1 MSGAVLALLVTA
13 AILLLAVGG
22 LLAATDAALSVRSR
36 AQLIAL
42 ADEQAGGGRSIRAI
56 ADDEASHLNALNFVR
71 VIAETLAAVLITVVL
86 AYTIEELWVTLA
98 LATLIMTAVTYV
110 LVGSSP
116 RSIGAHRP
124 VQILRATAP
133 TVRVLRIVLGPIA
146 SGLIRLGDWVTPA
159 RGTGSARIRD
169 EQQLLSMV
177 DHAAEQELLEEDDRD
192 LIHSIV
198 EFGDTLVR
206 EVMVP
211 RTDMVTI
218 DGTETV
224 REAFEQL
231 LTSRH
236 SRIRVGTGD
245 VEGVVGVACLRD
257 VAGFVL
263 RRPDEADTTAVSRIM
278 KPAVFVPDLQ
288 RGDDLLRQ
296 MQREA
301 NHLALVV
308 DEYGGIAG
316 LVTLE
321 DLIEELVGDISD
333 EHDREEPDAELEGEG
348 VFRVNARLPVDEL
361 GELFGI
367 ELEDDEVESVG
378 GLVAKELGR
387 LAEPGDTVVVSGIE
401 LTALQTERKTQRLVT
416 VRARWVGD
424 DQTNGG
430 GFRASL
436 NSEEES

>member
-1 MSGAVLALLVTA
+1 MSAILIALLVGA
-13 AILLLAVGG
+13 AVILLAIGG

-42 ADEQAGGGRSIRAI
+42 ADEVPRGGDSIRAI
-56 ADDEASHLNALNFVR
+56 AEDESSHANALNFVR

-116 RSIGAHRP
+116 RSIGTHHP
-124 VQILRATAP
+124 DQVVKLTAP
-133 TVRVLRIVLGPIA
+133 AVRAMRLLLGPIA
-146 SGLIRLGDWVTPA
+146 SGLIRFGDWVTPA
-159 RGTGSARIRD
+159 RGEGNARIRD

-177 DHAAEQELLEEDDRD
+177 DHAAEQDLLEEDDRD
-192 LIHSIV
+192 FIHSVV

-218 DGTETV
+218 DGNESV
-224 REAFEQL
+224 REALEQL

-236 SRIRVGTGD
+236 SRIPVVTGD
-245 VEGVVGVACLRD
+245 VDDVVGVAYLRD
-257 VAGFVL
+257 VAAFML
-263 RRPDEADTTAVSRIM
+263 RRAEEAEAVPVSRIM
-278 KPAVFVPDLQ
+278 KPAAFVPDLQ

-348 VFRVNARLPVDEL
+348 VFRVNARLAVDEL

-367 ELEDDEVESVG
+367 ELEDDEVETVG

-387 LAEPGDTVVVSGIE
+387 LAEPGDAVEIAGIE
-401 LTALQTERKTQRLVT
+401 LTVLEIERKRQRLTT

-424 DQTNGG
+424 NQTNGG
-430 GFRASL
+430 AAIAYPSA
-436 NSEEES
+436 EEES

>member
-1 MSGAVLALLVTA
+1 VSAVLVILLVA
-13 AILLLAVGG
+13 AAAVLLAVGG
-22 LLAATDAALSVRSR
+22 LLAAADAALSVRSR
-36 AQLIAL
+36 AQLITL
-42 ADEQAGGGRSIRAI
+42 ADELPRGGKSLRAI
-56 ADDEASHLNALNFVR
+56 AEDEPSHINALNFGR
-71 VIAETLAAVLITVVL
+71 VIAETLAAVLVTVVL

-116 RSIGAHRP
+116 RSIGTHRP
-124 VQILRATAP
+124 DKTLRVTAP
-133 TVRVLRIVLGPIA
+133 TVRAMRVLLGPIS
-146 SGLIRLGDWVTPA
+146 SGLIRLGDLVTPA

-192 LIHSIV
+192 FIHSIV
-198 EFGDTLVR
+198 AFGETLVR

-224 REAFEQL
+224 REAFERL
-231 LTSRH
+231 LISRH
-236 SRIRVGTGD
+236 SRIPVVTGD
-245 VEGVVGVACLRD
+245 VDDVVGVAYLRD
-257 VAGFVL
+257 IAAFVL
-263 RRPDEADTTAVSRIM
+263 RRPDEAADTPVSRIM

-333 EHDREEPDAELEGEG
+333 EHDREQPDAQLEGPG

-367 ELEDDEVESVG
+367 ELEDDDVESVG

-387 LAEPGDTVVVSGIE
+387 LAEPGDTVRVSGIE
-401 LTALQTERKTQRLVT
+401 LTALDTERKRQRLVT

-424 DQTNGG
+424 DQFNGG
-430 GFRASL
+430 TLKVLSDL
-436 NSEEES
+436 EE